1 MRLDF
6 AGKVSVIAAVIFI
19 VVGYTNTY
27 DVTRG
32 ILGSVVGQSDGSYG
46 NGNTFNNRG
55 FILHAVVFGLLMYAA
70 LKYGMKV

>member
-27 DVTRG
+27 DLTRG
-32 ILGSVVGQSDGSYG
+32 VLGSVVGQNDPSYG
-46 NGNTFNNRG
+46 MGNTFSNRG